1 MTRNEKEQKQKRL
14 INKIKYQNGKQKA
27 INQAIEYQI
36 KAGEASLS
44 YGEIH
49 ENFIYFEKLA
59 KRYGLKKEF
68 KENGII

>member
-1 MTRNEKEQKQKRL
+1 MTRNEKEQKQKKL

-27 INQAIEYQI
+27 IDQAIEYQT
-36 KAGEASLS
+36 KAGEDSLS

-49 ENFIYFEKLA
+49 EYFIYFEKLA

>member
-1 MTRNEKEQKQKRL
+1 MTRNEKEQKQKKL

-27 INQAIEYQI
+27 IDQAIEYQT
-36 KAGEASLS
+36 KNSEEWPS
-44 YGEIH
+44 YDEIYK
-49 ENFIYFEKLA
+49 NFIYFEKLA

>member
-1 MTRNEKEQKQKRL
+1 MTRNEKEQKQKKL

-36 KAGEASLS
+36 KAGEDSLS